1 MKQLYTSV
9 ITLVGIFAFGQEV
22 EVRWQKDIKS
32 VSQDFLSQL
41 TKVEKSTC
49 LSKCVQRKAKIG
61 LVINRKV

>member
-32 VSQDFLSQL
+32 ASQDFLSQL
-41 TKVEKSTC
+41 TARIKNWLLYITC
-49 LSKCVQRKAKIG
+49 IEESK
-61 LVINRKV
+61 NRFSYK

>member
-1 MKQLYTSV
+1 MKKLYIS
-9 ITLVGIFAFGQEV
+9 IIALVGIFAYGQEV

-49 LSKCVQRKAKIG
+49 LSKCV
-61 LVINRKV
+61 